1 MLEYI
6 ILRYFDS
13 SRFLQIRDDLTVPP
27 KQETYIF
34 RKSSRS
40 IFQYQR
46 YILYRPDLY
55 VECYFR

>member
-27 KQETYIF
+27 
-34 RKSSRS
+34 
-40 IFQYQR
+40 
-46 YILYRPDLY
+46 
-55 VECYFR
+55 